1 MWTIEISG
9 VNYVTVSERDLIFF
23 HHSVGNV
30 SYLRTEN
37 SRIILIL
44 QDEFLSLSVFILGL
58 RVLGIY

>member
-9 VNYVTVSERDLIFF
+9 VNYVTVSERRLIFF